1 MKHFEIKRLACD
13 GMNPTMGAF
22 QFAGRPFALTLERP
36 WLGNR
41 RSESC
46 IPLGDYLCYRCS
58 SSPDYDFKDSPRFG
72 DTFQVF
78 DVEGRSKIL
87 FHKGNRFQDT
97 HGCIIVAEQFGSL
110 GGQEAVLDSAAGY
123 GEFMALL
130 RHDTEFSLSI
140 TDHFS

>member
-1 MKHFEIKRLACD
+1 
-13 GMNPTMGAF
+13 MGAF

-41 RSESC
+41 RGESC
-46 IPLGDYLCYRCS
+46 IPLGQYVCMRCS
-58 SSPDYDFKDSPRFG
+58 SSPDYDFKDSPRVG

-78 DVEGRSKIL
+78 DVDGRSKIL

-110 GGQEAVLDSAAGY
+110 GGREAVLKSEKGF

-140 TDHFS
+140 TNHFS